1 MHLYMRV
8 VVSKS
13 SYQVSVIGHNLML
26 LILVVGQLDYEYI
39 IRSLC

>member
-1 MHLYMRV
+1 MHLYMRI

-26 LILVVGQLDYEYI
+26 LILVVGQLDNEHI
-39 IRSLC
+39 NMSLC